1 MLLAK
6 SKLNSTK
13 NISKSL
19 KDGDIIHEEF
29 TLVSKEVWN
38 YVRLKEDIRMRNS
51 RRDNIEKVKLMECS
65 KRIGINEMIAQN
77 ERASNSLKSQVQI

>member
-38 YVRLKEDIRMRNS
+38 YVRLKEDIRMR
-51 RRDNIEKVKLMECS
+51 
-65 KRIGINEMIAQN
+65 IA
-77 ERASNSLKSQVQI
+77 EEATLRKSN